1 MPALPTF
8 FQSAAAPALGGVLL
22 AAFLGFAPPASAQS
36 GLVGEDYKK
45 VEALISAKNYAAA
58 AQAAD
63 AYLATHLR
71 DPQMRMLKSRIQIA
85 QGKPDDARA
94 TLLTLTQDYPEIAE
108 PYNNLAVLY
117 AGQGQL
123 EQARGALLQAVRNNP
138 SYPVAYENLGDIY
151 LRLAHEAFSQATK
164 LQGAQPDVQR
174 KLSGLR
180 PLLQP

>member
-1 MPALPTF
+1 MSRLALLRLLLPAALLTF
-8 FQSAAAPALGGVLL
+8 T
-22 AAFLGFAPPASAQS
+22 ASAQADAHS
-36 GLVGEDYKK
+36 DVAALTQQGKTT
-45 VEALISAKNYAAA
+45 EAI
-58 AQAAD
+58 AQAQS
-63 AYLATHLR
+63 YLAQNAR
-71 DPQMRMLKSRIQIA
+71 DPQMRFLQGSA
-85 QGKPDDARA
+85 QSAAGDTQAA
-94 TLLTLTQDYPEIAE
+94 ITTFTLLTQEYPELPE

-138 SYPVAYENLGDIY
+138 SYPVAYENLGDNY

>member
-1 MPALPTF
+1 MSRLALLRLLLPAALLTF
-8 FQSAAAPALGGVLL
+8 T
-22 AAFLGFAPPASAQS
+22 ASAQADAHS
-36 GLVGEDYKK
+36 DVA
-45 VEALISAKNYAAA
+45 ALIQQGKTTEAI
-58 AQAAD
+58 AQAQS
-63 AYLATHLR
+63 YLAQNAR
-71 DPQMRMLKSRIQIA
+71 DPQMRFLQGSA
-85 QGKPDDARA
+85 QSAAGDTQAA
-94 TLLTLTQDYPEIAE
+94 ITTFTLLTQEYPELPE

-117 AGQGQL
+117 ASQGQL

>member
-1 MPALPTF
+1 MRFLQGSA
-8 FQSAAAPALGGVLL
+8 QSAAG
-22 AAFLGFAPPASAQS
+22 
-36 GLVGEDYKK
+36 DT
-45 VEALISAKNYAAA
+45 
-58 AQAAD
+58 QAAI
-63 AYLATHLR
+63 TTF
-71 DPQMRMLKSRIQIA
+71 
-85 QGKPDDARA
+85 
-94 TLLTLTQDYPEIAE
+94 TLLTQEYPELPE

>member
-1 MPALPTF
+1 MSRLALLRLLLPAALLTF
-8 FQSAAAPALGGVLL
+8 T
-22 AAFLGFAPPASAQS
+22 ASAQADAHS
-36 GLVGEDYKK
+36 DVA
-45 VEALISAKNYAAA
+45 ALIQRAKPPKPSPKRKTIWPENA
-58 AQAAD
+58 
-63 AYLATHLR
+63 R
-71 DPQMRMLKSRIQIA
+71 DPQMRFLQGSA
-85 QGKPDDARA
+85 QSAAGDTQAA
-94 TLLTLTQDYPEIAE
+94 ITTFTLLTQEYPELPE

>member
-22 AAFLGFAPPASAQS
+22 AAFLGFALPASAQS

-63 AYLATHLR
+63 AYLASHLR

-117 AGQGQL
+117 AEAGQL
-123 EQARGALLQAVRNNP
+123 DLARAAHENALRIHPNYATALH
-138 SYPVAYENLGDIY
+138 NLGDIY
-151 LRLAHEAFSQATK
+151 RRMAHDSYAKALAQQPGSKVLQDKVQALK
-164 LQGAQPDVQR
+164 
-174 KLSGLR
+174 
-180 PLLQP
+180 